1 MPWKMGLGFGLGL
14 LFGLV
19 VHMTVGAD
27 AGWVQAFTQWV
38 TTPASRLFLNL
49 IFMLIV
55 PLLFSALVMGIAEM
69 GDIRALGRIGWK
81 TLAYTV
87 ILSGV
92 AVLLG
97 LVLVNL
103 FQPGAGVDPVLAQ
116 QLLAQ
121 NAERS
126 REIVASIGS
135 QPTGMEMVLSI
146 VPSNIVQAASE
157 NGSIL
162 ALMFFAVMFGIG
174 MVLTPAD
181 KVATLKRGIEGVFE
195 ISMTL
200 INLVIR
206 LAPYAVFCFMFNL
219 AALFGFD
226 LLIRLGAY
234 VGVVVL
240 ALALHMFVSYGV
252 AVRMVGRSPLKF
264 FRDIQEAAV
273 MGFSTASSNATLPT
287 ALRVADQMGLP
298 QKVSRFVLTRSRG
311 TEVLLRG
318 IEGLFEVSMTLIGL
332 VIRLAPYAV
341 FCFMFNLA
349 ALFEGVTVIFLAQFF
364 GVELSLGQQFMVML
378 VCILGGIGTAGVPS
392 GSLPVVA
399 LICAMV
405 GVNPI
410 GMPGCPD
417 LAASTA
423 SAARKRMAL
432 ASCRRVGVVMSGSGF
447 ERHPRRCGPPIV
459 PSLVHS
465 CPAVRQKSRIPCLQT
480 PAHGWR

>member
-14 LFGLV
+14 LLGLV
-19 VHMTVGAD
+19 VHLTVGGD
-27 AGWVQAFTQWV
+27 AGWVQAFTNYV

-87 ILSGV
+87 VLSGV
-92 AVLLG
+92 AVLIG
-97 LVLVNL
+97 LVLVNA
-103 FQPGAGVDPVLAQ
+103 FKPGAGVDPALAQ
-116 QLLAQ
+116 QLLEQ

-126 REIVASIGS
+126 REIVASVDT
-135 QPTGMEMVLSI
+135 QPRGMDMLLSI
-146 VPSNIVQAASE
+146 VPSNVVHAASE

-162 ALMFFAVMFGIG
+162 ALMFFAVMFGVG
-174 MVLTPAD
+174 MVLTPDA
-181 KVATLKRGIEGVFE
+181 KVATLKRGIEGIFE

-200 INLVIR
+200 IGLVIR

-219 AALFGFD
+219 AAIFGFD
-226 LLIRLGAY
+226 LLVRLGAY

-240 ALALHMFVSYGV
+240 ALALHMFGTYSL
-252 AVRMVGRSPLKF
+252 AVRMVGRSPVKF

-273 MGFSTASSNATLPT
+273 MAFSTASSNATLPT

-298 QKVSRFVLTRSRG
+298 QKVSRFVLTVGATANQNG
-311 TEVLLRG
+311 T
-318 IEGLFEVSMTLIGL
+318 
-332 VIRLAPYAV
+332 
-341 FCFMFNLA
+341 

-364 GVELSLGQQFMVML
+364 GVDLSLGQQFMVML

-410 GMPGCPD
+410 GIGLILGVNHFLDMCRTTLNVSGD
-417 LAASTA
+417 LTLATLVAHRETDESLPA
-423 SAARKRMAL
+423 PLPARDSAA
-432 ASCRRVGVVMSGSGF
+432 G
-447 ERHPRRCGPPIV
+447 
-459 PSLVHS
+459 
-465 CPAVRQKSRIPCLQT
+465 
-480 PAHGWR
+480 